1 MKKLIPISIAILFIA
16 VIILFVMQCN
26 VSKECAAP
34 AGKAE
39 TPAIRADGTDLTIAY
54 INTDTLLL
62 NYQLSRDLN
71 EELLKKQE
79 DARTNLNQEARA
91 FESEMQEFQRKLEN
105 NGFLS
110 RDRAEREQQRLINRE
125 QELKDLN
132 AKLSNELMVRQQE
145 ISSQLLDSI
154 TIYLKEM
161 NLDKDYDLI
170 LSTTVGGTILHA
182 KDGLNITG
190 EVLDA
195 LNNRYKKKK

>member
-26 VSKECAAP
+26 ISKQCAAP
-34 AGKAE
+34 VDKSESAVVRPAG
-39 TPAIRADGTDLTIAY
+39 TGLTIAY

-71 EELLKKQE
+71 EELMKKQE
-79 DARTNLNQEARA
+79 DARTNLNQEARV
-91 FESEMQEFQRKLEN
+91 FEREMQDFQRKLEN

-110 RDRAEREQQRLINRE
+110 RDRAEKEQQRLISRE

-132 AKLSNELMVRQQE
+132 AKLSNELMVKQQQ
-145 ISSQLLDSI
+145 ISTQLLDSI

-195 LNNRYKKKK
+195 LNNRYQKER

>member
-26 VSKECAAP
+26 VSKQCSAP
-34 AGKAE
+34 AGK
-39 TPAIRADGTDLTIAY
+39 TDSTNVRTDGTNLTIAY

-91 FESEMQEFQRKLEN
+91 FEREMQDFQRKLEN

-132 AKLSNELMVRQQE
+132 AKLSNELMTKQQE
-145 ISSQLLDSI
+145 ISAQLLDSI
-154 TIYLKEM
+154 TLYLKEM

-195 LNNRYKKKK
+195 LNKRYKKKN